1 MNSTTPSRGTPR
13 SRELI
18 RVLFVDTGATTVRA
32 AKSVFED
39 EFGIDVTVASRS
51 DDVFRSLES
60 VDCVVQEIRPPIV
73 HDLDVLEAVC
83 DSFPGLPYIVFSE
96 IRATDLV
103 GEALSQGATDYV
115 RTDADDAGYWLLA
128 SRVRRAVDR
137 RYGDELER
145 SDGFY
150 SDVVDGSC
158 LLDESG
164 SFVAVSASYGEL
176 FGYDPEHLIGE
187 SLPSVFPASEA
198 STLETV
204 FDRVRRRGRTVEEVT
219 ARRRDGDAVPVLVS
233 LARRAD
239 DQYVCTVFDRSDRT
253 AGITADTDHDTIG
266 LERALSRLEAM
277 VTERLGN
284 ETETDTD
291 QDLCEA
297 VVEVIENGN
306 ESAAVAIYLYD
317 EPTDGLSRRAVT
329 TRFDESATTLSFEA
343 ESTPAW
349 TAFVERTPVF
359 VADVHP
365 EPAEPVQNPAMARGL
380 VVPVGTAGV
389 LVAGTIDGTR
399 LTPLD
404 HAFVR
409 LSSATAGTVLD
420 RIESQRCLSECH
432 RRLERA
438 NLETERFETRLDL
451 VRHVARVIGRAW
463 TRPELERAICE
474 HVVATGQYDFVR
486 IADVDEVDERVRER
500 TWAGAEKPYL
510 ERLDSSVDT
519 LVGQGEPMATA
530 IETKTV
536 QASRHLLTGSVDEQW
551 RQEAVTRGY
560 RSIVGVPL
568 VFRERTYGGLAVYSE
583 QPDRFDDAERD
594 LFEDLGRWVAQA
606 IHAIETRAALVGRGG
621 VELEFRVRDREIE
634 FLEWARETGC
644 AFEFETVVSR
654 PDGSIRGFFTISG
667 APVERILELASR
679 SPSVTETRLVT
690 QRGDRHLFEC
700 TFTEDSVVARLL
712 EYGVLPKTMSASEDA
727 GRLVVS
733 LPDRTTVREFVGFF
747 TGLYPDSTLV
757 RRQDHEFVD
766 RPGYGFR
773 SDLENALTDK
783 QFEAL
788 ETAFLSGYFD
798 VPRETTGEGVA
809 DLLGV
814 SQPTFNNHLRVAQ
827 RKLLSIVFTDDPD
840 PKE

>member
-13 SRELI
+13 SRVPI

-39 EFGIDVTVASRS
+39 EFGIDVTIASRS

-60 VDCVVQEIRPPIV
+60 IDCVVHEIRPPIV

-128 SRVRRAVDR
+128 SRVQRAVDR
-137 RYGDELER
+137 RYGDELEHP
-145 SDGFY
+145 DGAY

-187 SLPSVFPASEA
+187 SWTSVFPAGEA
-198 STLETV
+198 STLEAA
-204 FDRVRRRGRTVEEVT
+204 FDRGRRRGRTVEEVT
-219 ARRRDGDAVPVLVS
+219 ARRRDGDVFPVLVS
-233 LARRAD
+233 LTRGSSGH
-239 DQYVCTVFDRSDRT
+239 YVCTAFDRGDRT
-253 AGITADTDHDTIG
+253 GAITADAGYGTIG
-266 LERALSRLEAM
+266 LERALDRLEAM
-277 VTERLGN
+277 VTERLGS
-284 ETETDTD
+284 ETDTD

-297 VVEVIENGN
+297 VVETIADGK

-317 EPTDGLSRRAVT
+317 EPSDALSRRAAT
-329 TRFDESATTLSFEA
+329 TRFDESTTTLSFEE
-343 ESTPAW
+343 ESTPVW
-349 TAFVERTPVF
+349 TAFVERKPVF

-365 EPAEPVQNPAMARGL
+365 EPDEPVQDPAMARGL

-389 LVAGTIDGTR
+389 LVAGTIDGDR

-409 LSSATAGTVLD
+409 LSSAAAGTMLD
-420 RIESQRCLSECH
+420 RIESQRRLSECH
-432 RRLERA
+432 ERLERA
-438 NLETERFETRLDL
+438 NLEAERFETRLGL
-451 VRHVARVIGRAW
+451 VRHIARVIGRAW
-463 TRPELERAICE
+463 TRPELERGICE
-474 HVVATGQYDFVR
+474 HVVATDQYDFVR

-500 TWAGAEKPYL
+500 TWAGAETPYL
-510 ERLDSSVDT
+510 ERLDSSVGT
-519 LVGQGEPMATA
+519 LVDQGEPMATA

-536 QASRHLLTGSVDEQW
+536 QARQHLLTGSVDEQW
-551 RQEAVTRGY
+551 RQEAITLGY

-583 QPDRFDDAERD
+583 QPDRFDDAERT
-594 LFEDLGRWVAQA
+594 LFEEFGRWVAQA
-606 IHAIETRAALVGRGG
+606 IHAIETRTALVGRGG

-644 AFEFETVVSR
+644 AFEFETVVAR

-690 QRGDRHLFEC
+690 QRGDKHLFEC
-700 TFTEDSVVARLL
+700 TLTEDSVVAHLL
-712 EYGVLPKTMSASEDA
+712 QYGVVPETMSTSEDA

-733 LPDRTTVREFVGFF
+733 LPEHTNVREFVDFF
-747 TGLYPDSTLV
+747 TGRYPDSTLV
-757 RRQDHEFVD
+757 RRQDHEFAG

-773 SDLENALTDK
+773 SELENELTAK

-809 DLLGV
+809 DVLGV

-827 RKLLSIVFTDDPD
+827 RKLLSIVFTDDPV
-840 PKE
+840 PEE